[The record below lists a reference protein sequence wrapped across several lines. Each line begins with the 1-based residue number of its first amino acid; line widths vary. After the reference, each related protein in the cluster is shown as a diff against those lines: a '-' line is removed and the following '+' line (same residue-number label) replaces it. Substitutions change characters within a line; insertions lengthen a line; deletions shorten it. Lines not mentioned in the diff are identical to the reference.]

1 MTNVNS
7 NDATGEG
14 LVVNENSPIKP
25 YLDIGKAQKIGAASG
40 TCAQVALYLMTQKT
54 GVDFAK

>member
-40 TCAQVALYLMTQKT
+40 TCAQVALYLMAQKT